1 MKVFQVQDATGAIA
15 ASSCPLKLNER
26 ISVRLPWTLAES
38 LRRQAASS
46 GMPPSE
52 FARNLIQLGLAQRV
66 GGAFKVEACQ
76 HGCAGSICLSQERA
90 R

>member
-1 MKVFQVQDATGAIA
+1 MKVFQVNDATAVLT

-38 LRRQAASS
+38 LRRQAARN
-46 GMPPSE
+46 GLLPSE
-52 FARNLIQLGLAQRV
+52 FARNLIQLGLAQGV

-76 HGCAGSICLSQERA
+76 HGCAGSICLPQESA

>member
-38 LRRQAASS
+38 LRRQAARS
-46 GMPPSE
+46 GMLPSE
-52 FARNLIQLGLAQRV
+52 FARNLIQLGLARRV
-66 GGAFKVEACQ
+66 GSAVDASKRLQAFDS
-76 HGCAGSICLSQERA
+76 GSTYRSESA